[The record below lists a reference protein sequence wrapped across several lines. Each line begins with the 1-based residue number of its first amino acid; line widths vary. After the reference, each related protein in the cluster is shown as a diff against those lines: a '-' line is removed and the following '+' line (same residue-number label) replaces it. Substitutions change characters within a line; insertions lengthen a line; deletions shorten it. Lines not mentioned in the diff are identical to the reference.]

1 MKKLMR
7 KFSVLTICKA
17 RLELGKCL
25 SKYRK
30 QLLNLMIPLI
40 LIGTTLIVSIVAI
53 ASYQTVRELIV
64 EKLKQNVLLEVR
76 QGTNNIDQWLA
87 IQKNEVQTIANI
99 PTIRSLNWLDIEPYL
114 QSEVKRFNNFFF
126 FFVAN
131 ADGSYC
137 NTQVGRAQA
146 NLKDR
151 KYFKKAIAGQLNIS
165 DPLISRT
172 TKKTLIFIVAPI
184 QKNTL
189 ANSTAIGILGGSFK
203 VDRLIKVVN
212 QLKYGNNSYAFAL
225 NSQGEVIAH
234 PNTKLIGT
242 FEQPAP
248 SLLNSTDPNLAA
260 IARRMVN
267 REQGIELR
275 QFDGTFQYIA
285 YVPLQETNWSIALV
299 IPQQNIESKLSS
311 LNWLAFTLG
320 ILPIISAF
328 VVWRQIRLSQK
339 ARIQVKLLCQTK
351 GQLQQQTQ
359 DLEQA
364 LEELKQTHSHLIQ
377 SEKMSSLGQLVAGVA
392 HEINNPVNFIS
403 NNIDY
408 ADEYTK
414 DLLKILQLYQQYYPN
429 STPELTEQISAIDL
443 DFLIEDLPKLINSMK
458 VGADRIQNIVVSL
471 KNFSRKDES
480 EMKAVDIHE
489 GINSTLMLLQNRLKA
504 RSEYPG
510 IKVIKNYGDLPL
522 IECCASQL
530 NQVFMNILANAI
542 DALEDLDKQRTVVE
556 LEQTPNTIEI
566 VTSLVDTNWIK
577 IQIADNGSG
586 IPENLQKL
594 VFDPFFTTKPV
605 GKGTGLGLSISYKI
619 VTEKHQGKL
628 QCHSCPELGTEFI
641 IELPLHKSIK

>member
-7 KFSVLTICKA
+7 RFSFLSICKA

-25 SKYRK
+25 SQYRK
-30 QLLNLMIPLI
+30 RSLNLMIPLM
-40 LIGTTLIVSIVAI
+40 LIGTTLIVGVIAI

-64 EKLKQNVLLEVR
+64 EKLKQNALQEVS

-87 IQKNEVQTIANI
+87 IQKAEVQTLANT
-99 PTIRSLNWLDIEPYL
+99 PTVRSLNRLIVEPYL
-114 QSEVKRFNNFFF
+114 QSEVKRLNDFFF
-126 FFVAN
+126 FLVAN
-131 ADGSYC
+131 ADGSYY

-151 KYFKKAIAGQLNIS
+151 EYFKKAIAGQLNIS

-172 TKKTLIFIVAPI
+172 TKKTVIFIVAPI
-184 QKNTL
+184 QKNTS
-189 ANSTAIGILGGSFK
+189 ANSAAIGVFGGSFK

-234 PNTKLIGT
+234 PNSKLIGT

-275 QFDGTFQYIA
+275 QFDGTLKYIA

-339 ARIQVKLLCQTK
+339 AKIQVKLLRQTQ
-351 GQLQQQTQ
+351 GELQQQTQ

-364 LEELKQTHSHLIQ
+364 LEELKRTHSHLIQ

-403 NNIDY
+403 NNINY

-414 DLLKILQLYQQYYPN
+414 DLLKILELYQQYYPN
-429 STPELTEQISAIDL
+429 PTPELTEQISTIDL
-443 DFLIEDLPKLINSMK
+443 DFLVKDLPKLINSMK

-471 KNFSRKDES
+471 RNFSRKDES

-489 GINSTLMLLQNRLKA
+489 GINSTLMLLQYRLKA
-504 RSEYPG
+504 KPEYLG
-510 IKVIKNYGDLPL
+510 IEVIKKYGDLPL

-530 NQVFMNILANAI
+530 NQVFMNILTNAI
-542 DALEDLDKQRTVVE
+542 DALEECDKQRTE
-556 LEQTPNTIEI
+556 LELVQTPTIKI
-566 VTSLVDTNWIK
+566 ITSLVEKKWIK
-577 IQIADNGSG
+577 IQISDNGSG
-586 IPENLQKL
+586 IPESLQKQI
-594 VFDPFFTTKPV
+594 FDPFFTTKPV

-619 VTEKHQGKL
+619 VTEKHQGRL
-628 QCHSCPELGTEFI
+628 RCNSCFKHGTEFI
-641 IELPLHKSIK
+641 IEIPSHNSN

>member
-7 KFSVLTICKA
+7 RFSFLSICKA

-25 SKYRK
+25 SQYRK
-30 QLLNLMIPLI
+30 RSLNLMIPLM
-40 LIGTTLIVSIVAI
+40 LIGTTLIVGVIAI

-64 EKLKQNVLLEVR
+64 EKLKQNALQEVS

-87 IQKNEVQTIANI
+87 IQKAEVQTLANT
-99 PTIRSLNWLDIEPYL
+99 PTVRSLNRLIVEPYL
-114 QSEVKRFNNFFF
+114 QSEVKRLNDFFF
-126 FFVAN
+126 FLVAN
-131 ADGSYC
+131 ADGSYY

-151 KYFKKAIAGQLNIS
+151 EYFKKAIAGQLNIS

-172 TKKTLIFIVAPI
+172 TKKTVIFIVAPI
-184 QKNTL
+184 QKNTS
-189 ANSTAIGILGGSFK
+189 ANSAAIGVFGGSFK

-234 PNTKLIGT
+234 PNSKLIGT

-275 QFDGTFQYIA
+275 QFDGTLKYIA
-285 YVPLQETNWSIALV
+285 YVPLQETNWSVALV

-339 ARIQVKLLCQTK
+339 AKIQVKLLRQTQGELK
-351 GQLQQQTQ
+351 QQTQ

-364 LEELKQTHSHLIQ
+364 LEELKRTHSHLIQ

-403 NNIDY
+403 NNINY

-414 DLLKILQLYQQYYPN
+414 DLLKILELYQQYYPN
-429 STPELTEQISAIDL
+429 PTPELTEQISTIDL

-471 KNFSRKDES
+471 RNFSRKDES

-489 GINSTLMLLQNRLKA
+489 GIDSTLMLLQYRLKA

-510 IKVIKNYGDLPL
+510 IEVIKKYGDLPL

-530 NQVFMNILANAI
+530 NQVFMNILTNAI
-542 DALEDLDKQRTVVE
+542 DALEERDKQRTE
-556 LEQTPNTIEI
+556 LELIQTPSTIKI
-566 VTSLVDTNWIK
+566 ITSLVEKNWIK
-577 IQIADNGSG
+577 IQIADNGTG
-586 IPENLQKL
+586 IAETLQKQI
-594 VFDPFFTTKPV
+594 FDPFFTTKPV

-619 VTEKHQGKL
+619 VTEKHQGRL
-628 QCHSCPELGTEFI
+628 RCNSCFKHGTEFI
-641 IELPLHKSIK
+641 IEIPSHNSN